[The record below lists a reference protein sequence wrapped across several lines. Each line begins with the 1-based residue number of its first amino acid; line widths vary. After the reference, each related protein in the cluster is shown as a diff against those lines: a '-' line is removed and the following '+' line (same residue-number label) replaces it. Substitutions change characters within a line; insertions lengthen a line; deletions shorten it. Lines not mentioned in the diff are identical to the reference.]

1 MFKKKCHWCSTFIS
15 SEINLTYLDL
25 RNVFLKYFCVC
36 VHARTRARACGFA
49 LAGFSNFIKCL
60 PKIILGQ
67 FNSAVPCKYRC
78 SIWLE
83 DLLKFLK
90 FLTCL
95 VTIKLIFFWDGGG
108 IVLQFLPR
116 SETAKF
122 LLGHR
127 LSQGA
132 CDVLWAIELWML
144 QRDIQII
151 EMEEMHR
158 LRVYFLY
165 CIKYLYKLFC
175 CDRP

>member
-1 MFKKKCHWCSTFIS
+1 M
-15 SEINLTYLDL
+15 
-25 RNVFLKYFCVC
+25 CV
-36 VHARTRARACGFA
+36 RTHTHTHTQICACGFS
-49 LAGFSNFIKCL
+49 LAGFSNFLKCL

-67 FNSAVPCKYRC
+67 FNSAVPCKYWC

-83 DLLKFLK
+83 DLLKVLK
-90 FLTCL
+90 SLTCL
-95 VTIKLIFFWDGGG
+95 VTIKLILFWDGGG

-116 SETAKF
+116 SETPKF

-144 QRDIQII
+144 QRDLQII
-151 EMEEMHR
+151 EMEEMRR

-165 CIKYLYKLFC
+165 CIKYLYKLFRC
-175 CDRP
+175 NGP